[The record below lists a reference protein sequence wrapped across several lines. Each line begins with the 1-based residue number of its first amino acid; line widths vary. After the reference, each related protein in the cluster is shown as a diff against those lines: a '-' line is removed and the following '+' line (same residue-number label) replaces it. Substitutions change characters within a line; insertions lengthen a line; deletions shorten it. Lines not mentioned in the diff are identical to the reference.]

1 MSAFSCVSVL
11 PSEELDK
18 LLDDVR
24 SLGDSNLQVPELC
37 TKLRSRRGSHFCHVK
52 RESDSSPSA

>member
-24 SLGDSNLQVPELC
+24 SLGDSNLQVRELC
-37 TKLRSRRGSHFCHVK
+37 TKLCSGRAFHLCQVK
-52 RESDSSPSA
+52 QEPDSSPSA